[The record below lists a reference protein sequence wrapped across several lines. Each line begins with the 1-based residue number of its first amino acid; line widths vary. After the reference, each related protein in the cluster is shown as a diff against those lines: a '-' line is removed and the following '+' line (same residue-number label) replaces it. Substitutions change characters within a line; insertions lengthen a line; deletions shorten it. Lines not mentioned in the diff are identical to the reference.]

1 MTRRDDE
8 AQVTSDSERVV
19 REAFD
24 ALAGGDL
31 EAMRALVAPDF
42 EWTYLEPGAAD
53 PEPQTCHGR
62 RQLRYWVGEGGE
74 WKARPEVEELTTFGD
89 RVLVVTR
96 SPGIDAL
103 RARKTGDRNFH
114 VVTVRDGRIAA
125 LRACRS
131 REEALASARSATP
144 A

>member
-1 MTRRDDE
+1 
-8 AQVTSDSERVV
+8 VTTDSGQVV

-24 ALAGGDL
+24 HLLRGDL
-31 EAMRALVAPDF
+31 EGMLTFVAPDF
-42 EWTYLEPGAAD
+42 EWTYLEPSEAD
-53 PEPQTCHGR
+53 PEPKTCHGR
-62 RQLRYWVGEGGE
+62 DQLRYWVGEGGE
-74 WKARPEVEELTTFGD
+74 WKIRPELEELKAYGD
-89 RVLVVTR
+89 RVLVVTH

-125 LRACRS
+125 LRACRD
-131 REEALASARSATP
+131 RGEALTAARVGTP